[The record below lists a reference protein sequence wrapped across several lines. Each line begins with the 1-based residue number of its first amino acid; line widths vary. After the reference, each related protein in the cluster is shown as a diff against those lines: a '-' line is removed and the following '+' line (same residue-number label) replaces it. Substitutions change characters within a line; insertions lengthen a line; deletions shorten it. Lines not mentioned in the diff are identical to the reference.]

1 MQGHLDRNGY
11 LTLIAYDRRE
21 QTFTRESV
29 PHPFAAPAHGAE
41 QAAGAG
47 AAIEPPLLASPAAD
61 APADAAITLASRTPR
76 KARFRRRSPTGEA
89 GHVPA
94 RRRS

>member
-1 MQGHLDRNGY
+1 MRGYLDRNGY

-29 PHPFAAPAHGAE
+29 PHPFSAPADGE
-41 QAAGAG
+41 ERAGAY
-47 AAIEPPLLASPAAD
+47 AATEPPLLACPAAD